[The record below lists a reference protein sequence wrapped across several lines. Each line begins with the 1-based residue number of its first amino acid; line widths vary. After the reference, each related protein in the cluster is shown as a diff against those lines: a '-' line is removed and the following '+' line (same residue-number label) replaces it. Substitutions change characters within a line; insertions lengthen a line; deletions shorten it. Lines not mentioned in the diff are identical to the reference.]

1 MWIDRTFTRDLAIPP
16 GEFRCLDD
24 CHIYTSIEPLAAPSV
39 GFLGSNEMPKSMEY
53 SIDISEEAKSLR
65 IGERLSQFRKE
76 KGLTLAQLSTSA
88 SISEAT
94 LSRAENGLSPL
105 NAHNL
110 YILARVLEV
119 DVVSFFRT
127 DSVSISK
134 GMRSVTRRGAGDKES
149 TARYDLELLCAEL
162 SAKKMVPSLNRV
174 TATSLEDVDGLR
186 THEGE
191 EFLYVLSGQVV
202 IHTEFYTPTL
212 LEEGDSMYFDSNMA
226 HAYVSSGDEPAEI
239 LVVAAVET

>member
-1 MWIDRTFTRDLAIPP
+1 
-16 GEFRCLDD
+16 
-24 CHIYTSIEPLAAPSV
+24 
-39 GFLGSNEMPKSMEY
+39 MPKSMEY

-65 IGERLSQFRKE
+65 IGEQLSQFRKE

-174 TATSLEDVDGLR
+174 TATSLGDVDGLR
-186 THEGE
+186 AHEGE
-191 EFLYVLSGQVV
+191 EFLCSLSIDEVVLLGIAESDINWKNPDNKKLSPYLYRVQKISDDITLRHHLVTKLKNDAGEE
-202 IHTEFYTPTL
+202 IGRAIKTPNSFNGIKCYIDRL
-212 LEEGDSMYFDSNMA
+212 GKICKAND
-226 HAYVSSGDEPAEI
+226 
-239 LVVAAVET
+239 